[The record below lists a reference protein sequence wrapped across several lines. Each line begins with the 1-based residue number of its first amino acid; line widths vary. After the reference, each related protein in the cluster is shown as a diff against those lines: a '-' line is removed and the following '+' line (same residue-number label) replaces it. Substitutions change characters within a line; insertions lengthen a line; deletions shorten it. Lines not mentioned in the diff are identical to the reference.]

1 MAFLSISFFSFI
13 LQIRHNRSN
22 CCRKTWGDS
31 NSRCLVLEA
40 TALSIVPHPMALH
53 ITLSTYLPTY
63 YVLPTYLLPLS
74 LSLSLSCTVDITLY
88 SLNILIVLSLL
99 LCEIYV
105 VPIMSIHY
113 NSLYVHTF
121 LGYSSTLC
129 LSVSLWCISS
139 PLWYLCSTYYVH
151 SLCLSLC
158 LWSYFYLLIL
168 SLKCIDF

>member
-1 MAFLSISFFSFI
+1 MRGLEQQMFSIGGNSSV
-13 LQIRHNRSN
+13 NRATSN
-22 CCRKTWGDS
+22 GPS
-31 NSRCLVLEA
+31 YYFVY
-40 TALSIVPHPMALH
+40 
-53 ITLSTYLPTY
+53 LSTHL
-63 YVLPTYLLPLS
+63 LCPTYLFARSLC

-129 LSVSLWCISS
+129 LSVSL
-139 PLWYLCSTYYVH
+139 
-151 SLCLSLC
+151 
-158 LWSYFYLLIL
+158 
-168 SLKCIDF
+168 

>member
-1 MAFLSISFFSFI
+1 MRGLEQQMFSIGGNSSV
-13 LQIRHNRSN
+13 NRATSN
-22 CCRKTWGDS
+22 GPS
-31 NSRCLVLEA
+31 YYFVY
-40 TALSIVPHPMALH
+40 
-53 ITLSTYLPTY
+53 LSTHL
-63 YVLPTYLLPLS
+63 LCPTYLFAPSLSLS